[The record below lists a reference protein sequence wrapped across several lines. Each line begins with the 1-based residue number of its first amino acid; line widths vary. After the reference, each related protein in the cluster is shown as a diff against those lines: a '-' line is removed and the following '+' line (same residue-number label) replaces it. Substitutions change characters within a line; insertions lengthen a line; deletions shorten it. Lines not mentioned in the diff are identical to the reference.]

1 MGVEVNGPKI
11 VRTLGPVVITDTV
24 ITSWV
29 IIAIIAAVCIWLTKD
44 LKVKPEGKRQ
54 IAAEKL
60 VMMVYDLIDTTMGTK
75 WKVFAPYIGALF
87 SYSFVCSMSGL
98 VGVKAPTGDLSI
110 IIGMAIVTFLMIQI
124 VGVRAKGFV
133 GHFKKFLNPLNLI
146 SEVATPVSMTFRHFG
161 NIAAG
166 GVITVLLY
174 AALAYFSTV
183 ILKII
188 PIAFIQ
194 QIPVLQVGLPAIL
207 SIYFDVFT
215 SFLQAYIFCMLTMVY
230 VSMAED

>member
-1 MGVEVNGPKI
+1 MGVQVTGPKI
-11 VRTLGPVVITDTV
+11 VWVLGPVVITDTV

-29 IIAIIAAVCIWLTKD
+29 IIALITAVCIWLTRD
-44 LKVKPEGKRQ
+44 LKVKPETKRQ
-54 IAAEKL
+54 LVAEKL
-60 VMMVYDLIDTTMGTK
+60 VSMVYNLTDSTMGTK
-75 WKVFAPYIGALF
+75 WKAFAPYIAALF
-87 SYSFVCSMSGL
+87 AYSFVCSMSSL

-110 IIGMAIVTFLMIQI
+110 VVAMALVTFVMIQFY
-124 VGVRAKGFV
+124 GVKAKGV
-133 GHFKKFLNPLNLI
+133 LGHCKKFINPLNLI

-166 GVITVLLY
+166 GVITTLLY
-174 AALAYFSTV
+174 AALAYLSTV
-183 ILKII
+183 VLKII
-188 PIAFIQ
+188 PIGFIQ
-194 QIPVLQVGLPAIL
+194 RIPVLQVGLPAIL

>member
-1 MGVEVNGPKI
+1 MEVQVTGPKI
-11 VRTLGPVVITDTV
+11 VWVFGPVVITDTV
-24 ITSWV
+24 ITSWF
-29 IIAIIAAVCIWLTKD
+29 IIAVITALCIWLTRD
-44 LKVKPEGKRQ
+44 LKVKPETKRQ
-54 IAAEKL
+54 LVAEKL
-60 VMMVYDLIDTTMGTK
+60 VSMVYNLTDSTMGTK
-75 WKVFAPYIGALF
+75 WKSFAPYIAALF
-87 SYSFVCSMSGL
+87 AYSFVCSMSGL

-110 IIGMAIVTFLMIQI
+110 VVAMALVTFVMIQFY
-124 VGVRAKGFV
+124 GVRAKGV
-133 GHFKKFLNPLNLI
+133 LGHCKKFINPLNLI

-166 GVITVLLY
+166 GVITTLLY

-188 PIAFIQ
+188 PVKVIQ

>member
-1 MGVEVNGPKI
+1 M
-11 VRTLGPVVITDTV
+11 
-24 ITSWV
+24 
-29 IIAIIAAVCIWLTKD
+29 
-44 LKVKPEGKRQ
+44 
-54 IAAEKL
+54 
-60 VMMVYDLIDTTMGTK
+60 
-75 WKVFAPYIGALF
+75 
-87 SYSFVCSMSGL
+87 
-98 VGVKAPTGDLSI
+98 
-110 IIGMAIVTFLMIQI
+110 
-124 VGVRAKGFV
+124 
-133 GHFKKFLNPLNLI
+133 NLI

>member
-1 MGVEVNGPKI
+1 MSVQITGPKI
-11 VRTLGPVVITDTV
+11 VWTLGPVIITDTV

-29 IIAIIAAVCIWLTKD
+29 IIALITGVCIWLTRD
-44 LKVKPEGKRQ
+44 LKVKPQTKRQ
-54 IAAEKL
+54 LVAEKL
-60 VMMVYDLIDTTMGTK
+60 VSMVYNLIDSTMGAK
-75 WKVFAPYIGALF
+75 WKNFAPYIAALF
-87 SYSFVCSMSGL
+87 AFSFVCSMSGL

-110 IIGMAIVTFLMIQI
+110 VVAMALVTFVMIQFYGI
-124 VGVRAKGFV
+124 RAKGV
-133 GHFKKFLNPLNLI
+133 LGHCKKFLNPLNLI

-166 GVITVLLY
+166 GVITTLLY
-174 AALAYFSTV
+174 AALAYLSTV
-183 ILKII
+183 VLKII
-188 PIAFIQ
+188 PLQFIQ
-194 QIPVLQVGLPAIL
+194 QIPILQVGVPAVL